1 MFALT
6 ITEAAQNKLI
16 EIMRA
21 KNQQGSALRLRIT
34 GRGNEEFNY
43 DMRFVDP
50 LSCTHD
56 DAALDFGE
64 LTVLID
70 PETAQHLP
78 GTVIDFRGL
87 TGGGL
92 SIDNP
97 NPVWEDATAT
107 AVAQVIAKQ
116 INPGVKAHG
125 GRIDLVEV
133 KEGVAYITMNGGC
146 QGCGVANMTLKLG
159 VERMIREGVPQIQSV
174 VDTTDHS
181 QGKKPF
187 FLAGL
192 AGQSPLASSS

>member
-1 MFALT
+1 MIT
-6 ITEAAQNKLI
+6 ITDNARSKLI
-16 EIMRA
+16 EIMQA
-21 KNQQGSALRLRIT
+21 KNQHGSALRLRIT

-50 LSCTHD
+50 TSCTD
-56 DAALDFGE
+56 GDAVIEFGE
-64 LTVLID
+64 LRVLID
-70 PETAQHLP
+70 EETGQHIA

-97 NPVWEDATAT
+97 NPVWEDATAA

-125 GRIDLVEV
+125 GRIDLVDVREN
-133 KEGVAYITMNGGC
+133 VAYITMNGGC
-146 QGCGVANMTLKLG
+146 QGCGVASMTLKMG
-159 VERMIREGVPQIQSV
+159 VERQIREGVPQIQSV
-174 VDTTDHS
+174 IDTTDHT

-187 FLAGL
+187 FHPAMT
-192 AGQSPLASSS
+192 GQSPFAGG